1 MQQSTSKRKRDEN
14 LGLGDSTFNNSSEQ
28 NLSLSALGGGGGGG
42 LSVISGS
49 SSFLASSSISATGGS
64 SKTCNIPSHSRLES
78 IVKQTELLRRMDAD
92 AHSVLRAE
100 ATEIRE
106 KLEIQ
111 VSALEAQIIAMKT
124 RGSAIVSSST
134 TTQGPI
140 ASVVTNDD
148 DEIDLTADTEPEDDI
163 ISGTNKGHG
172 GSNDATLRVELAR
185 SREEIV
191 ELKRM
196 MAQERRN
203 FADEKKSHERALASA
218 DAALLK
224 ASSSVSSSSS
234 SFIPRDLVSALPIQL
249 NSATS
254 LVQSQSEIFQH
265 NSELAEIR
273 ESLRAS
279 QRRERAMAEEI
290 KRLQQQHTS
299 STILTEK
306 LSESQRKL
314 VLSEKEAAN
323 TITLRSSLT
332 SAMGALAQWDS
343 AVWESIAQ
351 REVRSPPPSGGN
363 DISLLISNSNSHSQ
377 QVREAIIELQRA
389 HRMLFATVSEQKL
402 RLEAASKGREALSE
416 RQATLLLENSK
427 LMASVATAKSE
438 GDAAKRETSIM
449 STHCEQLKALVK
461 HYEADNKVGT
471 CTRQA
476 VQSIDEQAK
485 ALAKAL
491 TDLPESMSQQGTRG
505 GGRQQQNNQIAVH
518 IASLQK
524 SLQQTA
530 ESCATSIRAS
540 EEATAAIKSRCNV
553 LEKTSSDL
561 KAQLVASIDAVTK
574 LNLVPSVVA
583 ESYLSGQRL
592 AEEECA
598 QLEKE
603 VRALYAL
610 DTPRVGGV
618 NSAIPQE
625 TFSDGTSSSSYRVM
639 HLISNP
645 MSMALREADAKQRQM
660 LETLKSE
667 AKSLRDQLA
676 TELRK
681 VASLS
686 IALEAMKSQ
695 LKSNENAKPLQSTHI
710 DVVTSAAV
718 SAMTAPS
725 SATIT
730 PVEDVDIK
738 KMKDRL
744 LSAFKKRIDEYKDV
758 VKTITGWQIDL
769 NKDED
774 KKTPTRITLSS
785 IYAESEHDTLVI
797 HETVTEQGKNAVLE
811 LVSTPYAA
819 KIQPEILNVLHFTKS
834 YPSFLATIINDSIQK
849 STVSLQGM

>member
-1 MQQSTSKRKRDEN
+1 
-14 LGLGDSTFNNSSEQ
+14 
-28 NLSLSALGGGGGGG
+28 
-42 LSVISGS
+42 
-49 SSFLASSSISATGGS
+49 
-64 SKTCNIPSHSRLES
+64 
-78 IVKQTELLRRMDAD
+78 
-92 AHSVLRAE
+92 
-100 ATEIRE
+100 
-106 KLEIQ
+106 
-111 VSALEAQIIAMKT
+111 
-124 RGSAIVSSST
+124 
-134 TTQGPI
+134 
-140 ASVVTNDD
+140 
-148 DEIDLTADTEPEDDI
+148 
-163 ISGTNKGHG
+163 
-172 GSNDATLRVELAR
+172 
-185 SREEIV
+185 
-191 ELKRM
+191 
-196 MAQERRN
+196 
-203 FADEKKSHERALASA
+203 
-218 DAALLK
+218 
-224 ASSSVSSSSS
+224 
-234 SFIPRDLVSALPIQL
+234 LVSALPIQL

-254 LVQSQSEIFQH
+254 LVQSQSEISQH

-314 VLSEKEAAN
+314 LLSEKEAAN

-438 GDAAKRETSIM
+438 RDAAKRETSIM

-491 TDLPESMSQQGTRG
+491 TDLPESMSQQGIRGGGSG

-540 EEATAAIKSRCNV
+540 EEATAAIKSRCDV

-603 VRALYAL
+603 VRALYVL

>member
-14 LGLGDSTFNNSSEQ
+14 LGLGDSTFNSSSEQ
-28 NLSLSALGGGGGGG
+28 NLSLSALGGGGGVSG
-42 LSVISGS
+42 ISGISGSS

-64 SKTCNIPSHSRLES
+64 TKTCNIPSHSRLES

-124 RGSAIVSSST
+124 RGSSNT
-134 TTQGPI
+134 TTQGPVP
-140 ASVVTNDD
+140 SVVTKGD

-163 ISGTNKGHG
+163 ISGINKGRG

-191 ELKRM
+191 ELQRM

-224 ASSSVSSSSS
+224 SSSVTLSSSSS
-234 SFIPRDLVSALPIQL
+234 SFIPRDLVSAPPIQL
-249 NSATS
+249 NSSTS
-254 LVQSQSEIFQH
+254 LVQSEVSQH
-265 NSELAEIR
+265 NSDLAEIR

-279 QRRERAMAEEI
+279 QRRERVMAEEI

-299 STILTEK
+299 STLLTEK

-314 VLSEKEAAN
+314 ILAEKEAAN

-332 SAMGALAQWDS
+332 SATKALAQWDS

-363 DISLLISNSNSHSQ
+363 DNDISLLISNSYSHSQ

-389 HRMLFATVSEQKL
+389 HRLLFATVSEQKM

-438 GDAAKRETSIM
+438 RDAAKRETLIM

-505 GGRQQQNNQIAVH
+505 GGRQQQNNQIAAQ

-530 ESCATSIRAS
+530 ESCAASMRAS
-540 EEATAAIKSRCNV
+540 EEATAAIKSRCDV
-553 LEKTSSDL
+553 LEKISSDL
-561 KAQLVASIDAVTK
+561 KAQLVAAIDAVTK

-603 VRALYAL
+603 VRAVYVI
-610 DTPRVGGV
+610 DTARVGGV

-667 AKSLRDQLA
+667 TKSLRDQLA

-725 SATIT
+725 SASIT

-834 YPSFLATIINDSIQK
+834 YPSFLATIINDSIQR